1 MSHRRR
7 AVQLACTALLTLC
20 AASAGAQDS
29 GAIDPMAARQAVDA
43 QLSAIYPDLD
53 ALYKDIHAHP
63 ELGFQETRTAATL
76 AREMRRLGFEVTEG
90 LGKTGLVAI
99 YRNGSGPTVMVRTEL
114 DALPMAEKTGL
125 PYASQVV
132 TDWNGKPTPMAHSCG
147 HDIHMAAWVGT
158 ARTLVALKERWH
170 GTLMFVAQPAE
181 ELVSGAESMLK
192 AGLFTRFGKPD
203 YAFAL
208 HTAPAPV
215 GMIGFNSGAVT
226 SNSDGLEV
234 RFKGRGGHGSAP
246 DKTIDPIMMGSRF
259 VVDLQSVVSRE
270 KDPQEFGVVTVGAFQ
285 SGTVGNIIPD
295 EAIVRGTIRSYKPE
309 VREGLLAGVR
319 RTARAVADMAG
330 APEPE
335 VRIEAGGKAVN
346 NDAQLVSSTEAVLR
360 GAYGKNVMHVP
371 PITASED
378 FSDFVNAGVPS
389 MFFFV
394 GVYDL
399 QRYLDSRKPG
409 AAPLPSNHSPYFA
422 PVPEP
427 SIKTGVGAMSLAVM
441 NALTL
446 PKTN

>member
-1 MSHRRR
+1 MSHRPR
-7 AVQLACTALLTLC
+7 AAQLACAALLTVC
-20 AASAGAQDS
+20 AASAGAQTT
-29 GAIDPMAARQAVDA
+29 AIDPLATKQAIDA
-43 QLSAIYPDLD
+43 QLASSYPDLD
-53 ALYKDIHAHP
+53 SLYKDLHAHP

-90 LGKTGLVAI
+90 IGKTGLVAI
-99 YRNGSGPTVMVRTEL
+99 YRNGSGPMVMVRTEL

-125 PYASQVV
+125 PYASKAM
-132 TDWNGKPTPMAHSCG
+132 TDWNGKPTPVAHSCG

-158 ARTLVALKERWH
+158 ARTLVAMKDRWH

-181 ELVSGAESMLK
+181 ELVSGAASMLK

-208 HTAPAPV
+208 HTAPAPA
-215 GMIGFNSGAVT
+215 GTISFNSGPVT

-246 DKTIDPIMMGSRF
+246 DKTIDPVMMGSRF

-295 EAIVRGTIRSYKPE
+295 EAVLRGTIRSYKPE
-309 VREGLLAGVR
+309 VRESLLAGVR
-319 RTARAVADMAG
+319 RTAKAVTDMSG

-335 VRIEAGGKAVN
+335 VHIEEGGKAVN
-346 NDAQLVSSTEAVLR
+346 NDPQLVSRTEAVLR
-360 GAYGKNVMHVP
+360 GAYGKNVMRVP

-378 FSDFVNAGVPS
+378 FSDFVNTGVPS

-399 QRYLDSRKPG
+399 QRFLDSRKPG
-409 AAPLPSNHSPYFA
+409 ATPLPSNHSPFFA
-422 PVPEP
+422 PLPEP
-427 SIKTGVGAMSLAVM
+427 SIKTGVGAMSLAVL

>member
-1 MSHRRR
+1 MSHRPR
-7 AVQLACTALLTLC
+7 AAQLACAALLTVC
-20 AASAGAQDS
+20 TASAGAQTA
-29 GAIDPMAARQAVDA
+29 AIDPLATKQAIDA
-43 QLSAIYPDLD
+43 QLASSYPDLD
-53 ALYKDIHAHP
+53 SLYKDLHAHP

-90 LGKTGLVAI
+90 IGKTGLVAI
-99 YRNGSGPTVMVRTEL
+99 YRNGNGPTVMVRTEL

-125 PYASQVV
+125 PYASKAM
-132 TDWNGKPTPMAHSCG
+132 TDWNGKPTPVAHSCG

-158 ARTLVALKERWH
+158 ARTLVAMKDRWH

-181 ELVSGAESMLK
+181 ELVSGAASMLK

-208 HTAPAPV
+208 HTAPAPA
-215 GMIGFNSGAVT
+215 GTISFNSGPVT

-246 DKTIDPIMMGSRF
+246 DKTIDPVMMGSRF

-295 EAIVRGTIRSYKPE
+295 EAVLRGTIRSYKPE
-309 VREGLLAGVR
+309 VRESLLAGVR
-319 RTARAVADMAG
+319 RTAKAVTDMSG

-335 VRIEAGGKAVN
+335 VHIEEGGKAVN
-346 NDAQLVSSTEAVLR
+346 NDPQLVSRTEAVLR
-360 GAYGKNVMHVP
+360 GAYGKNVMRVP

-378 FSDFVNAGVPS
+378 FSDFVNTGVPS

-399 QRYLDSRKPG
+399 QRFLDSRKPG
-409 AAPLPSNHSPYFA
+409 ATPLPSNHSPFFA
-422 PVPEP
+422 PLPEP
-427 SIKTGVGAMSLAVM
+427 SIKTGVGAMSLAVL